1 MGKYFTLEDEAKEQF
16 FKIPKVFMI
25 EESKYFNMSAMAK
38 LMYSILSDRNSLSIK
53 NKWVDDQKRVYFLFK
68 QTEIGKMIGIKDTK
82 TVRKYLNELEK
93 NELLER
99 KRQGLNEPDRLYL
112 KHPEVEKN
120 Q

>member
-16 FKIPKVFMI
+16 YKIPKVFMV
-25 EESKYFNMSAMAK
+25 EGNKYFNMSAMAK
-38 LMYSILSDRNSLSIK
+38 LMYLILLDRNSLSVK
-53 NKWVDDQKRVYFLFK
+53 NKWIDDKKRKYILFK
-68 QTEIGKMIGIKDTK
+68 QTEIGKFMGIKETK

-99 KRQGLNEPDRLYL
+99 KRQGLNEPDKLYL
-112 KHPEVEKN
+112 KHPEVEEN

>member
-16 FKIPKVFMI
+16 YKIPKVFMV
-25 EESKYFNMSAMAK
+25 EGSKYFNMSAMAK

-68 QTEIGKMIGIKDTK
+68 QTEIGKMIGVKDTK

-112 KHPEVEKN
+112 KYQESI
-120 Q
+120 